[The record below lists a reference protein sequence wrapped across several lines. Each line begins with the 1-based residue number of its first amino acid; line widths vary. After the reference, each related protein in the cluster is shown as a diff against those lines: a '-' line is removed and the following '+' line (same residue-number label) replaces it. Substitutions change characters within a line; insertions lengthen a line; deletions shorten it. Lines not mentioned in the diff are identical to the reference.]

1 MVRRGNLFE
10 EKIKVNKYF
19 ENSDKNNCL
28 KFIKKIEDIKMLKID
43 DIEKLKLMK
52 EKITELKN
60 EINPENS
67 TDNIIDF
74 TLY

>member
-1 MVRRGNLFE
+1 
-10 EKIKVNKYF
+10 
-19 ENSDKNNCL
+19 
-28 KFIKKIEDIKMLKID
+28 MLKID

>member
-1 MVRRGNLFE
+1 MFE

-28 KFIKKIEDIKMLKID
+28 KFIKKIEDIKMLKMD